1 MKIIVISIAQYKEK
15 DAIIESISEQ
25 GTITFLAKGV
35 FDPKNKNAAI
45 NNILSIAD
53 IELNEGDY
61 KYPVLKSASNVI
73 NSMKLNNDFYYLS
86 CLMLIAESIKV
97 LFQDEDKER
106 IYNSLLSTLETL
118 KTSKEPL
125 KVLVAFYAALFKVSG
140 HEFEVNRCVFCGSR
154 QGIKTFSFADG
165 GFVCQ
170 ECLMEE
176 MDCSLSKTQMLLIR
190 AAVLC
195 QDISKFTFECDKNDA
210 LVVLEKFFEFIY
222 DFYGVYLKNAAL
234 IRR

>member
-1 MKIIVISIAQYKEK
+1 MKVIVVSIAQYKEK

-35 FDPKNKNAAI
+35 FDPKNKNSAI

-53 IELNEGDY
+53 IELSEGDY

-73 NSMKLNNDFYYLS
+73 NSMKLNSDYDYLS
-86 CLMLIAESIKV
+86 SLMLIAESVKT
-97 LFQDEDKER
+97 LLQDEDKER
-106 IYNSLLSTLETL
+106 IYNSLLTTLETL
-118 KTSKEPL
+118 KVSKEPL
-125 KVLVAFYAALFKVSG
+125 KILLVFFTSLFKASG
-140 HEFEVNRCVFCGSR
+140 HEFEVNKCVFCGTK

-170 ECLMEE
+170 DCLMEE
-176 MDCSLSKTQMLLIR
+176 MDCSLTKTQMLLIR

-195 QDISKFTFECDKNDA
+195 QDISKFGYDCSKDDV

-222 DFYGVYLKNAAL
+222 DFYGIHLKNATL
-234 IRR
+234 IQK